1 MRCPGDE
8 PEENIFHPKSI
19 FIPKIH
25 LNCKKIFLHKKIYFR
40 LRPVR
45 PGARAGSR
53 PCALAAGSGSQTSIT
68 SAPWRRSGTPPASS
82 VQSAGQ
88 SWKMRHLAL
97 KRMAKYTAEKIT
109 RGKYFNYSA
118 LHRKNKI
125 RKICEFHLVH
135 IPLFLD
141 LGIGLRLRLVK
152 YNRGLS

>member
-1 MRCPGDE
+1 M
-8 PEENIFHPKSI
+8 
-19 FIPKIH
+19 
-25 LNCKKIFLHKKIYFR
+25 
-40 LRPVR
+40 R

-82 VQSAGQ
+82 VQSVGQ

-125 RKICEFHLVH
+125 RKICEVLVH
-135 IPLFLD
+135 IPLFWIWELD
-141 LGIGLRLRLVK
+141 LDS
-152 YNRGLS
+152 GLSNITKDYILYHD